1 MQDSHID
8 EPNASKSKIFEVV
21 TTFTVPEGI
30 NVIRRQSG
38 EVDLQDLAFKT
49 RSTGIVSLYI
59 FSQAIINALRSVVD
73 YYPSVDLSR
82 EPIVIKAPYAVL
94 VHYEEELAQFSL
106 KCSKLPQER
115 LCAREKDAVEHLG
128 LLRKYLEGTIMPDVV
143 AERVRNKRGFQTYE
157 MMWLRHRP
165 GALILSRWAGG
176 DEAGGDE
183 GKGDEGKGWRR
194 MHLQGHVIHSTT
206 TFADHFEECIW
217 SLDYNGETLGRRLT
231 SSAYARFAGEVEI
244 GDIFCFGELKS
255 SDEEVDKKIL
265 WVVQRGKKYFDLLEG
280 KCQYHNAPT
289 ATFPKLQVESLV
301 MVDMKEYYN
310 RSTKELAGLAGH
322 NLSTHGEQGIRPL
335 HFMRL
340 TDDNTSWV
348 SDCICSVCRSR
359 KQNDEAKGGKSLF
372 AEYDKIFPQDRPNG
386 LSNEMYFLLP
396 AKIQAYVF
404 KTRTWGNHASPLKF
418 VITDVQFQSYC
429 ISITSANHSLIKP

>member
-1 MQDSHID
+1 MISVGIHFCGKKKSQVIHEPGLMYHRSQISSSLGSRQGLESMNEKDEILHQKEAPSFPFEISSIMQDSHID

-82 EPIVIKAPYAVL
+82 EPIVINAPYAVL
-94 VHYEEELAQFSL
+94 VHHEEELAQFSL

-165 GALILSRWAGG
+165 GALILSGWAG
-176 DEAGGDE
+176 
-183 GKGDEGKGWRR
+183 
-194 MHLQGHVIHSTT
+194 
-206 TFADHFEECIW
+206 
-217 SLDYNGETLGRRLT
+217 
-231 SSAYARFAGEVEI
+231 AGEE
-244 GDIFCFGELKS
+244 
-255 SDEEVDKKIL
+255 
-265 WVVQRGKKYFDLLEG
+265 WRGR
-280 KCQYHNAPT
+280 
-289 ATFPKLQVESLV
+289 
-301 MVDMKEYYN
+301 M
-310 RSTKELAGLAGH
+310 AG
-322 NLSTHGEQGIRPL
+322 T
-335 HFMRL
+335 
-340 TDDNTSWV
+340 
-348 SDCICSVCRSR
+348 
-359 KQNDEAKGGKSLF
+359 
-372 AEYDKIFPQDRPNG
+372 
-386 LSNEMYFLLP
+386 
-396 AKIQAYVF
+396 
-404 KTRTWGNHASPLKF
+404 
-418 VITDVQFQSYC
+418 
-429 ISITSANHSLIKP
+429 